1 MSMLLV
7 ANCSS
12 THRKPP
18 KTKPQVM
25 MEPPRMWSLRKRLIL
40 SASYSYISSEASTL
54 QLNSQ
59 WAASVYQWHTN
70 KFPSPL
76 KIDSRD
82 QSSRKQSPSRDHHP
96 HDDHH
101 RDLCA
106 SCLSFRR
113 EEKRIPSHYKCLYAF
128 FKLCIPSHP
137 SVGLASQMIFLVE
150 WTDQLILNSSS
161 NPNRCSWFL
170 PIIKVFLNHVTDRAS
185 GNFYSH
191 FRVVAAKDIY
201 PRNLGRI
208 SSWSIRDRKIRF
220 AANYSINCW
229 WDDYHK

>member
-40 SASYSYISSEASTL
+40 SASYSCISSEAITL

-137 SVGLASQMIFLVE
+137 IPSQRWI
-150 WTDQLILNSSS
+150 SK
-161 NPNRCSWFL
+161 PNDLSRRMNRS
-170 PIIKVFLNHVTDRAS
+170 I
-185 GNFYSH
+185 NFKFFFQSKQM
-191 FRVVAAKDIY
+191 FTI
-201 PRNLGRI
+201 P
-208 SSWSIRDRKIRF
+208 
-220 AANYSINCW
+220 ANY
-229 WDDYHK
+229 